1 MHKEIDGIEMRIV
14 ESPLVDGFT
23 DEYLTV
29 LAGPDGAGDAPHKY
43 LVLDKQ
49 GRVVTGFAIQEGN
62 PKEVGVNGVGNQ
74 TLLLICL
81 DFLKKIQAG
90 QFSCRENSLQV
101 TKIEEALLWSK
112 ARELDRLKRGVYQTH
127 QK

>member
-1 MHKEIDGIEMRIV
+1 MSEGARYV
-14 ESPLVDGFT
+14 ESNLVDGFT
-23 DEYLTV
+23 AEYLTV
-29 LAGPDGAGDAPHKY
+29 LSGPDGAGDAPHYYEVKDKAGN
-43 LVLDKQ
+43 VLLSL
-49 GRVVTGFAIQEGN
+49 RIQEGN

-74 TLLLICL
+74 TLLLIVL
-81 DFLKKIQAG
+81 DFLKKIQVG

-112 ARELDRLKRGVYQTH
+112 ARELDRVKRGVYQTH